1 MGRRKI
7 AIEKIRDD
15 KPRGITF
22 KKRKNGLFKKA
33 YELSVLTGC
42 KVTLFIEGEDG
53 STHPFVPTEHS
64 WLSTTVTPSK
74 KTPRQ
79 KSSPAHPE
87 PIDMVFSPKE
97 AAHPVESPPV
107 LYSNTD
113 IYSPPCWELEEVP
126 AGSPNTRGGLI
137 DDQQLSLFVPSM
149 CSESYADFGNLN
161 ALFFPSQDYTTK
173 YLTEQDFSSF
183 FGDSLFNVQWPL
195 F

>member
-7 AIEKIRDD
+7 EIKKIPDD
-15 KPRGITF
+15 KPRNITF

-33 YELSVLTGC
+33 YELGVLTGC

-53 STHPFVPTEHS
+53 STHSFVPTEHS
-64 WLSTTVTPSK
+64 SLSATITPSK
-74 KTPRQ
+74 ETHRQ
-79 KSSPAHPE
+79 KSSPAHSK

-97 AAHPVESPPV
+97 VAHPVESPPV

-113 IYSPPCWELEEVP
+113 IYSSPCWELEKVP
-126 AGSPNTRGGLI
+126 VGSPNACGGLI
-137 DDQQLSLFVPSM
+137 EDQELSLFVPSIR
-149 CSESYADFGNLN
+149 SESYADFGNFN

-183 FGDSLFNVQWPL
+183 LGDSLFNAQWPL